1 MRVATHGQVIVGDAV
16 AGGLAADAQEDRAAG
31 GPMVVEELEVALLEL
46 PVVLKS
52 RDRRERRLSN
62 KNPPSPSTGAPW
74 RARQGAGEGVD

>member
-62 KNPPSPSTGAPW
+62 KNPPSSQYGCAVACATGS
-74 RARQGAGEGVD
+74 RRGS